1 MDTTSVSVMATATAT
16 RSRSKSSSARTTTA
30 DRAPQPPRKRSPER
44 SAAVLIRMPALM
56 RNLLESAAEERGVSM
71 NELILVELLPFFN
84 AEMEKRFPTDE

>member
-1 MDTTSVSVMATATAT
+1 
-16 RSRSKSSSARTTTA
+16 
-30 DRAPQPPRKRSPER
+30 
-44 SAAVLIRMPALM
+44 MPALM